1 MNTFYLL
8 YQQLIKRVVK
18 LMKQQHS
25 ICLSFSQQKTLN
37 KDDSN
42 ELRGFYDENTSP
54 LAFEYISSLD
64 EVMIT
69 DKLLKWNLPTLGPT
83 LLSAHRKVL
92 SASY

>member
-1 MNTFYLL
+1 
-8 YQQLIKRVVK
+8 
-18 LMKQQHS
+18 MKQQHS

-64 EVMIT
+64 EVMIET
-69 DKLLKWNLPTLGPT
+69 LTKMESTNPRPYPIISSQEGSKRFLLK
-83 LLSAHRKVL
+83 
-92 SASY
+92 